1 MKTVSVRDFY
11 HTPALVR
18 GLRPGESLT
27 VTKAGKPD
35 FVVTKTASPRRK
47 LPLAKL
53 RQERDAIKVLKPFT
67 VMNVLDE
74 LRK

>member
-11 HTPALVR
+11 HTPGLVR
-18 GLRPGESLT
+18 GLQPGESLT

-35 FVVTKTASPRRK
+35 FIVTKTASPRRK
-47 LPLAKL
+47 LPVAKW
-53 RQERDAIKVLKPFT
+53 REERDSIKVLKPFN
-67 VMNVLDE
+67 VKEVLDD